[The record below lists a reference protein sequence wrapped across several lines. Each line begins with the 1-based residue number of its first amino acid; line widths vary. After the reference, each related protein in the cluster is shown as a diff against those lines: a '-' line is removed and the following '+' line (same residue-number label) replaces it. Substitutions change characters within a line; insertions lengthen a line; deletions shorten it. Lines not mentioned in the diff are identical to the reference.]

1 MTAMARLTSKGTVFA
16 LVLTAASIILVSGS
30 REWVWGSADDA
41 VLGASALHGMGS
53 DIAPAVMA
61 AALVG
66 LASAVVAATSGTVLR
81 VVAACAALLA
91 AVLGATLV
99 ISVLADPDAALGR
112 LAAAGT
118 GRSGTLA
125 AHGRVG
131 GWAWAAL
138 AAMVMMGMGALGSVA
153 GARRWR
159 GLPSRYAPV
168 GRPDPGEAKAGHGPA
183 GSEPPETSTV
193 PPAPEVSTMP
203 PASQWDQ
210 LSRGDDPT
218 AEPDC

>member
-1 MTAMARLTSKGTVFA
+1 MTAMTRLTSKGTVFA
-16 LVLTAASIILVSGS
+16 LVLTGASVILVSGS
-30 REWVWGSADDA
+30 REWVSGSVDDA
-41 VLGASALHGMGS
+41 VLGAGALHGRGS

-99 ISVLADPDAALGR
+99 IAVLADPNAALGR
-112 LAAAGT
+112 LAAAST

-138 AAMVMMGMGALGSVA
+138 AAMLVMGMGALGSMV

-159 GLPSRYAPV
+159 GLPSRYDAV
-168 GRPDPGEAKAGHGPA
+168 EGRRDPGEARAGHA
-183 GSEPPETSTV
+183 LAASEASTV
-193 PPAPEVSTMP
+193 SPASEAPGAS